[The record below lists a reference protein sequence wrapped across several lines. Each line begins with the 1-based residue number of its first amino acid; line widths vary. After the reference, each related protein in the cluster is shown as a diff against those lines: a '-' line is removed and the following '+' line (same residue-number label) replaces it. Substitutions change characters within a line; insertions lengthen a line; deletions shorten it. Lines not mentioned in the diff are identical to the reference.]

1 MKKNDPWKMGNK
13 WGEPYYCPILLPGES
28 FQALEQVEG
37 VQVLTT
43 DLLNWG
49 DEAAGQEKPR
59 RQSTE

>member
-37 VQVLTT
+37 V
-43 DLLNWG
+43 
-49 DEAAGQEKPR
+49 
-59 RQSTE
+59 